1 MRSNW
6 KHALLALALALVAWY
21 FVSGREKVDLWVDC
35 AVQYSGIPEGLAV
48 HGGLVSK
55 LEVRVRAPRGLL
67 RTLEEKKL
75 TYNVDLSRIREGRNV
90 LPIEAESMPL
100 SRTFEVVD
108 VSPGRLELAV
118 DRIVTKEVT
127 IKPVAKGPLDA
138 SMKVLEMTAEPA
150 AVKIRGPEYLLKTLT
165 QVETQPV
172 PLPLAEVGQS
182 EEVVALALPEEL
194 KVEPG
199 TVTVRVVVALKT
211 KPMTFKVG
219 IDVENRSGYP
229 ARVRPSK
236 VDVLVDVPVSLLK
249 DVSLKDK
256 LAVKLVLGPDL
267 APGVYALT
275 PETSLFFGGKV
286 VKITPETVEAQ
297 IREQRPGG

>member
-6 KHALLALALALVAWY
+6 RYALLALGLALVAWY

-90 LPIEAESMPL
+90 LPIEAQSMPL
-100 SRTFEVVD
+100 ARTFEVVD
-108 VSPGRLELAV
+108 VTPARLELAV
-118 DRIVTKEVT
+118 DKIVTKEAV

-138 SMKVLEMTAEPA
+138 SMKVLEMTAEPGT
-150 AVKIRGPEYLLKTLT
+150 VKIKGPEYLLKDLA

-172 PLPLAEVGQS
+172 SLPLGESGQS
-182 EEVVALALPEEL
+182 EELVALKLPEEL
-194 KVEPG
+194 KAEPA
-199 TVTVRVVVALKT
+199 TVNVRVTMALKT

-236 VDVLVDVPVSLLK
+236 VDVLVDVPVTLLK
-249 DVSLKDK
+249 DPSLKDK
-256 LAVKLVLGPDL
+256 LAVKLVLGSDL
-267 APGVYALT
+267 APGVYTLT
-275 PETSLFFGGKV
+275 PEPTLFFGGKV

-297 IREQRPGG
+297 VRDQRPGG